1 MKTLTRYI
9 PAGYTEYKPEIGDY
23 PKDLFAV
30 YVDLAKPAAIFYS
43 RKQSKHTFFNRFLT
57 VEDMKKKINSTISNL
72 MAADDRK
79 VERAEARK
87 APTTYKVGDILT
99 SSWGYDQT
107 NVDFYIVTKTIGT
120 RTVELQAI
128 GSKIVSGAGG
138 PTTHVMPDPERILN
152 EKTHTKR
159 VTNDSVNFS
168 SYKWASRWNGKP
180 QYETGA
186 GWGH

>member
-9 PAGYTEYKPEIGDY
+9 PVGYTEYKPEIGDY

-43 RKQSKHTFFNRFLT
+43 KKQSKHTFYNRFLT
-57 VEDMKKKINSTISNL
+57 VEDMKKKINSTISSL
-72 MAADDRK
+72 MSWEDRK
-79 VERAEARK
+79 VERAEKRK

-107 NVDFYIVTKTIGT
+107 NVDFYRVMKVIGA
-120 RTVELQAI
+120 RTVELRKI
-128 GSKIVSGAGG
+128 GSKIVSGSGG
-138 PTTHVMPDPERILN
+138 PTTHVVADPDHFVSDETL
-152 EKTHTKR
+152 TKR
-159 VTNDSVNFS
+159 VSDGYVSLN
-168 SYKWASRWNGKP
+168 SYASACLWDGKP
-180 QYETGA
+180 KYETGA